1 MDFTSRYL
9 YQRNTMCSSTSQSS
23 DYTFFTQLADQCDME
38 GYNGGRYDR
47 FVMRRDDMMER
58 EMEKERIRREILE
71 EEAARR
77 RELEAEVRRDLRIER
92 EREEREFRRRGGDQ
106 WERIALPERCYVE
119 RRLFEK
125 RVALPVRERMYN
137 FSPFEGKEIRV
148 YEEDSPCQPIRSRV
162 KASLDDVKV
171 EELPFQRASQPVR
184 TFVDVV
190 EVEELPF
197 QRASQLVRNSVDVVE
212 VEGLPFQRA
221 SQPVRTCVDVVE
233 VEELPFKQALQPVKS
248 GGKSYSDLVI
258 AEELPFQRA
267 QPNKTEVKTPLDVV
281 KAEEKKQNMFLAKPD
296 ANHPGKKRKDM
307 ASPVEG
313 HSEVTKK
320 LTSEWSCALCQISAT
335 SEQGLHDHLKGKKHK
350 KQVGQKA
357 GMIGLCPNKI
367 INPVNPSQVAKK
379 NVETRVENKNIDIV
393 KKKESG
399 GAVRKISKRK
409 AMNFKFYCHMCEVG
423 AFSEEIMNSHKT
435 GKKHMLRLHQLGA
448 HI

>member
-1 MDFTSRYL
+1 
-9 YQRNTMCSSTSQSS
+9 
-23 DYTFFTQLADQCDME
+23 
-38 GYNGGRYDR
+38 
-47 FVMRRDDMMER
+47 
-58 EMEKERIRREILE
+58 
-71 EEAARR
+71 
-77 RELEAEVRRDLRIER
+77 
-92 EREEREFRRRGGDQ
+92 
-106 WERIALPERCYVE
+106 
-119 RRLFEK
+119 
-125 RVALPVRERMYN
+125 
-137 FSPFEGKEIRV
+137 
-148 YEEDSPCQPIRSRV
+148 
-162 KASLDDVKV
+162 
-171 EELPFQRASQPVR
+171 
-184 TFVDVV
+184 
-190 EVEELPF
+190 
-197 QRASQLVRNSVDVVE
+197 
-212 VEGLPFQRA
+212 
-221 SQPVRTCVDVVE
+221 
-233 VEELPFKQALQPVKS
+233 
-248 GGKSYSDLVI
+248 
-258 AEELPFQRA
+258 
-267 QPNKTEVKTPLDVV
+267 
-281 KAEEKKQNMFLAKPD
+281 
-296 ANHPGKKRKDM
+296 M